1 MSAQDENKECQLP
14 YGQVCWFEVP
24 VYDIQRASKLY
35 AEVFEW
41 KMNPE
46 PRPMGMHGIKAMHM
60 FTSLSKDFN
69 GAFLAMED
77 GYEMTRY
84 GKHDKEILPPLA
96 TFCVKDCDETLKQ
109 VGALGGRTQCH
120 KTAIGH
126 GQGYFARFLDSE
138 GNVMGIWSQN

>member
-1 MSAQDENKECQLP
+1 MSAHDESPECQLP

-24 VYDIQRASKLY
+24 VYDIQRASRLY
-35 AEVFEW
+35 AEVFDW

-46 PRPMGMHGIKAMHM
+46 PRPMALHGIKTMHM
-60 FTSLSKDFN
+60 FTTRRKDFN

-77 GYEMTRY
+77 GYHMTRY
-84 GKHDKEILPPLA
+84 GKLDKEILPPLA
-96 TFCVKDCDETLKQ
+96 TFCVEDCEETLKQ
-109 VGALGGRTQCH
+109 VGALGGRTQCP

-126 GQGYFARFLDSE
+126 DQGYFARFLDSE